1 MLPCMGKFMSEIY
14 SVKVE
19 LEIMVRVVDDSSS
32 PKNIAEYIEKHLKN
46 VLTKNYELAH
56 NREIQRVIVDYCKAE
71 EI

>member
-1 MLPCMGKFMSEIY
+1 MSEIY

-32 PKNIAEYIEKHLKN
+32 TKIISEYVETHLKN
-46 VLTKNYELAH
+46 VLKNNVELAH
-56 NREIQRVIVDYCKAE
+56 NREILKVTVDYCKAE